1 VAARLGFTD
10 PANFGR
16 FFPDRTGLI
25 PAAFAARD
33 ATRGQ
38 PCRVSA

>member
-1 VAARLGFTD
+1 VAVHLGFTD

-16 FFPDRTGLI
+16 FFRDRTGLT

-33 ATRGQ
+33 TTAD
-38 PCRVSA
+38 P